1 MNDTLITFV
10 RHAQNVQATEGTPW
24 HAGPGLNHKGKIQAD
39 KTGRYLRHF
48 AFDAVLSSDMHRAA
62 ETAKAI
68 CRYQKNIT
76 PKKIIFC
83 RQLAEH
89 DEIVYGYTNKANIC
103 KDGEWA
109 KARATVKFFQEI
121 LKKYKG
127 KRILIS
133 AHGNV
138 IRACVGALFGF
149 PLHYSPELNL
159 FNCSL
164 TTVALRNGRLRAIF
178 HINHTD
184 QLGEFSFLRRL
195 ESVKF
200 ISDYSKLICDA
211 GSLKKAENGHNLRGR
226 R

>member
-10 RHAQNVQATEGTPW
+10 RHAQNVRANEGTPW
-24 HAGPGLNHKGKIQAD
+24 HAGPCLDAKGKIQAK

-48 AFDAVLSSDMHRAA
+48 AFDVVLSSDMNRAA
-62 ETAKAI
+62 ETAKTI

-76 PKKIIFC
+76 PNDIIFC
-83 RQLAEH
+83 REFAEH
-89 DEIVYGYTNKANIC
+89 DEIVYGYTNKTKVC
-103 KDGEWA
+103 RDGEWV

-121 LKKYKG
+121 LKKNKG
-127 KRILIS
+127 KRVLIS

-138 IRACVGALFGF
+138 IRACVGALLGF

-178 HINHTD
+178 HVNYTD
-184 QLGEFSFLRRL
+184 HLGEFSFVNRL

-200 ISDYSKLICDA
+200 ISDYSKLICSDKVVR
-211 GSLKKAENGHNLRGR
+211 KK
-226 R
+226 

>member
-10 RHAQNVQATEGTPW
+10 RHAQNVPAVEGTPW
-24 HAGPGLNHKGKIQAD
+24 EAGPGLNPKGKIQAN
-39 KTGRYLRHF
+39 KTGRHLRHF
-48 AFDAVLSSDMHRAA
+48 VFDAVLSSDMKRAA
-62 ETAKAI
+62 ETAKII

-83 RQLAEH
+83 RLLAEH
-89 DEIVYGYTNKANIC
+89 DEIVYGYTHKTKISPG
-103 KDGEWA
+103 GEWT
-109 KARATVKFFQEI
+109 KARATIKFFQEI

-138 IRACVGALFGF
+138 IRACIGSALGF
-149 PLHYSPELNL
+149 PLHYCPEINS
-159 FNCSL
+159 FNCSISTL
-164 TTVALRNGRLRAIF
+164 AFRGSRLRAIF

-184 QLGEFSFLRRL
+184 HLGKFSFLRRL

-200 ISDYSKLICDA
+200 ISDYSRLVANIIV
-211 GSLKKAENGHNLRGR
+211 
-226 R
+226 